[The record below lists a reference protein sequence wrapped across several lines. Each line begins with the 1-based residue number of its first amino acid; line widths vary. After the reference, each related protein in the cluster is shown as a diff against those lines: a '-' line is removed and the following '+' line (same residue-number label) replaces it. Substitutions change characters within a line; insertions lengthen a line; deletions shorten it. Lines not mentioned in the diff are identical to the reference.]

1 MYVYRNQSSDEKTVL
16 GHSVYGRYTKRDY
29 VITEAGKTHTARRYL
44 FISNHEFATYVHF
57 FY

>member
-44 FISNHEFATYVHF
+44 
-57 FY
+57 